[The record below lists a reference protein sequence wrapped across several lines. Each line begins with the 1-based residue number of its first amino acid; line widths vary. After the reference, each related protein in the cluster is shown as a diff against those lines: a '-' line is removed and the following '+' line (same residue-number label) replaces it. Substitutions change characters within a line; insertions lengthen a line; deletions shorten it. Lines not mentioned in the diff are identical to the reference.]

1 MFGGCRSGF
10 PYRWL
15 GSGLSNRGW
24 ALPLGLVSEFPY
36 RWLGNLALRFMDPY
50 ALLTSGHLIVSPMAQ
65 GEGAKILSYNYIV
78 AKIIMSTLKLMIY
91 QNYF

>member
-1 MFGGCRSGF
+1 MGF
-10 PYRWL
+10 
-15 GSGLSNRGW
+15 
-24 ALPLGLVSEFPY
+24 VSEFPY

-78 AKIIMSTLKLMIY
+78 AKIVMSNLKVDDISNLFLNTL
-91 QNYF
+91 